1 MESQFQKWV
10 NLSYLATAALLGY
23 LVFALSTKLVG
34 VYDLE
39 TRVHSIGLVLQIAA
53 VVIAGI
59 AFLILYRNDD
69 ANQFMNEVMLELSR
83 VSWPTTKETS
93 SSTVVVMIMVLISG
107 LILGFFDYLWVSAL
121 KWLL

>member
-39 TRVHSIGLVLQIAA
+39 TRVHSIGLILQIAA

-59 AFLILYRNDD
+59 AFLVVYQNDD

-93 SSTVVVMIMVLISG
+93 SSTVVVMIMVLICG
-107 LILGFFDYLWVSAL
+107 VILGLFDYLWISAL

>member
-10 NLSYLATAALLGY
+10 NLSYLAMAALLGY
-23 LVFALSTKLVG
+23 LVFALSAKLVG

-39 TRVHSIGLVLQIAA
+39 TRVHSIGLILQIAG

-59 AFLILYRNDD
+59 VFVVLYQNDN

>member
-39 TRVHSIGLVLQIAA
+39 TRVHSIGLILQIAA

-59 AFLILYRNDD
+59 AFLVLYQNDD

-93 SSTVVVMIMVLISG
+93 SSTVVVMIMVLICG
-107 LILGFFDYLWVSAL
+107 VILGLFDYLWISAL